1 MNTVRHSVGLYINY
15 HEIMS
20 LYPNASACS
29 NISYSRYI
37 SIVNQITTTTAASE
51 MSSFMISLYADI
63 HTLVTIPW
71 GKRVIVSF
79 CSWQAQTSCPKWQ
92 RLKCRCLRIC
102 FATYLCARAVYVVCY
117 CLLVFVQFCSKF
129 YIVRQRKYL

>member
-1 MNTVRHSVGLYINY
+1 MNKNKSKTITGCNNKNGGPKPNMNMNTVRHSVGLYLNY
-15 HEIMS
+15 HEIIS

-63 HTLVTIPW
+63 HTLVTLPW

-79 CSWQAQTSCPKWQ
+79 CSW
-92 RLKCRCLRIC
+92 
-102 FATYLCARAVYVVCY
+102 
-117 CLLVFVQFCSKF
+117 
-129 YIVRQRKYL
+129 